1 MRWKIGQRE
10 IRLGEAP
17 LVMGILNVTPDSFSD
32 GGKFLDP
39 HRAVDRAQEMV
50 SQGAA
55 IIDVGGEST
64 RPSAPIVSLEEE
76 RRRVIPVL
84 ERLAG
89 RISAPI
95 SIDTQKPEVAREALL
110 LGASIVN
117 DVGANRRNPAMLQ
130 AVSEQGAGYICMHML
145 GTPGTMQERPSYSNV
160 VSEIDEFF
168 AESLAVCSRF
178 GLSEE
183 QVALDVGVG
192 FGKTVFHNLEL
203 LSRLKTFRKHG
214 RPIVLGVS
222 RKSFIGR
229 VLKIENVS
237 ERLSGSLACAC
248 WGLHAGAAVFRV
260 HDVQATTQALAM
272 WQAIEQC
279 EFMEFT

>member
-1 MRWKIGQRE
+1 
-10 IRLGEAP
+10 
-17 LVMGILNVTPDSFSD
+17 MGILNVTPDSFSD
-32 GGKFLDP
+32 GGKFLDSN
-39 HRAVDRAQEMV
+39 RAVDRAQEMV

-64 RPSAPIVSLEEE
+64 RPSAPAVSLEEE

-84 ERLAG
+84 KRLAG
-89 RISAPI
+89 RIDVPI

-117 DVGANRRNPAMLQ
+117 DVGASRRNPAMLQ
-130 AVSEQGAGYICMHML
+130 VVGEQGAGYICMHML
-145 GTPGTMQERPSYSNV
+145 GTPRTMQERPSYSNV

-183 QVALDVGVG
+183 QVALDVGIG

-222 RKSFIGR
+222 RKSFIGQ
-229 VLKIENVS
+229 VLGIENVS

-248 WGLHAGAAVFRV
+248 WGFCTGAEVFRV
-260 HDVQATTQALAM
+260 HDVQATAQALAM
-272 WQAIEQC
+272 WKAIERC

>member
-1 MRWKIGQRE
+1 
-10 IRLGEAP
+10 
-17 LVMGILNVTPDSFSD
+17 MGILNVTPDSFSD

-64 RPSAPIVSLEEE
+64 RPSAPVVSLEEE

-84 ERLAG
+84 KRLADQ
-89 RISAPI
+89 INAPI

-117 DVGANRRNPAMLQ
+117 DVGSNRRNPAMLQ
-130 AVSEQGAGYICMHML
+130 AVSEQGAGYICMHMR
-145 GTPGTMQERPSYSNV
+145 GTPRTMQKHPAYSNV

-168 AESLAVCSRF
+168 AESLAVYSRF
-178 GLSEE
+178 GLSAE
-183 QVALDVGVG
+183 QVALDVGIG

-203 LSRLKTFRKHG
+203 ISRLETFKKHG

-222 RKSFIGR
+222 RKSFLGR
-229 VLKIENVS
+229 VLGIENVS

-260 HDVQATTQALAM
+260 HDVRATAQVLAM
-272 WQAIEQC
+272 WQAIERC